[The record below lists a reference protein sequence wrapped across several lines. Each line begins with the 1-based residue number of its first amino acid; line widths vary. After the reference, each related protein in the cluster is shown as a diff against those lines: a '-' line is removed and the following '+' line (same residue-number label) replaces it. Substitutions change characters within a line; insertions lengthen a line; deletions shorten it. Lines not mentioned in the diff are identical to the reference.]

1 MQADDTALVLIDL
14 QKESQF
20 GIDQLDAVVANSR
33 TLIDG
38 CRRAGIPVIY
48 TRQVN
53 RADGVGLSLGEPLD
67 DAGRPVLYAGD
78 SDAIEIFDAIAPQPG
93 DIVIDKQRWSSFHA
107 TNLDLVLRSLNVRH
121 VIIGGL
127 VTDGCLMTSVFDGY
141 FRDYQ
146 LHLVKNICATSNEG
160 AHMAAILIM
169 ANWVYGLEIYN
180 SRELVKRLE
189 GHPFRR
195 WQSPGVD
202 TMQFT
207 PETMRQVFASLDD

>member
-20 GIDQLDAVVANSR
+20 GIDDLDTVVNNSR

-53 RADGVGLSLGEPLD
+53 RADGVGLSRCEPLD
-67 DAGRPVLYAGD
+67 DSGRPALYAGD
-78 SDAIEIFDAIAPQPG
+78 SDAIEIFDDIAPNPG
-93 DIVIDKQRWSSFHA
+93 DIVIDKHRWSSFYA
-107 TNLDLVLRSLNVRH
+107 TNLDLVLRSLNVRNL
-121 VIIGGL
+121 IIGGL
-127 VTDGCLMTSVFDGY
+127 VTDGCLMTSAFDGY

-146 LHLVKNICATSNEG
+146 LHLVKDICATSNEG

-180 SRELVKRLE
+180 SQELVKRLE
-189 GHPFRR
+189 GEPFRH
-195 WQSPGVD
+195 WSSPGVD

-207 PETMRQVFASLDD
+207 PETMRQVFASLDG